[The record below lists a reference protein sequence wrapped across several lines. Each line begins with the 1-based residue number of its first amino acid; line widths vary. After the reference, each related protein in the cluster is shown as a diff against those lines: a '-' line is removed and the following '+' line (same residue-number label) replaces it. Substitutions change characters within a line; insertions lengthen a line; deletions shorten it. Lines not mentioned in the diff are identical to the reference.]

1 MSTPITSYGT
11 ITIVDLTDV
20 GQYSVYPYANSSNT
34 QIYSQENLSYSP
46 DWSAQDST
54 TYEYTSPLVITP
66 VITYAGEDKTTES
79 LVKWYLKGTGGS
91 NDTLISTIPSGTANK
106 KLTITTNLT
115 DVSYRTY
122 IVVANYTSATGA
134 EVEARGEISFNKLIQ
149 TSTSK
154 GVQITGTNI
163 FKYQTGSSTPTETS
177 VVLTPTPQGEVGFP
191 TNAWQY
197 YNGTS
202 WVTTNGVS
210 GLTEDNS
217 THTLTV
223 QHNSAA
229 FISSG
234 DIAKFKVTVNALYNS
249 DTKSDIFTI
258 TKLRDGAAGG
268 SLIQIDL
275 SNDDQMIPLDSDGNA
290 QWSSIGNLAGTQI
303 KVFRGNEDITSN
315 LGSGNNVKVY
325 LTNVNA
331 KTVKNFGLQTQEDG
345 VSLTPSSTSSGYTMQ
360 LATGYDAVMA
370 TEFIEESPGV
380 KYTSGS
386 IRFVLTYA
394 GITYTKIFS
403 LIGIEA
409 GTDGETPVVYAL
421 EFSDAVK
428 RINNAV
434 QGATQDS
441 WSYYPTNLI
450 ITAKSSDSASAYD
463 GAIWYKRKG
472 DNSWTKLT
480 NTSTGTASMVVSS
493 LLTVDKSP
501 VLFRLTT
508 KNAANTDNYL
518 DQENIIITSDGSIG
532 KQGPEGDD
540 GVSALNVTLTN
551 ENQSIRV
558 TSDYKTIAQTLTTR
572 YQGYIGTT
580 ATTFS
585 FSGATLD
592 DGASVPANLFGTIA
606 ANQGV
611 ISIPINGNI
620 NVASYLQGSITLSFT
635 YTDEAQSQT
644 TLSKKFTFDMNP
656 RGENATTL
664 QLLPSGATF
673 FKNKQPAAGIVVTPK
688 LNNGSDIP
696 ASDYNVSWTN
706 ATTSASLGT
715 GSTLTVLP
723 NMVNGVLSVLCTV
736 TYPKTNGRN
745 YTQYI
750 SFTDYDDPLQV
761 QLICTLGETI
771 VNGIGEGVIY
781 ALTTQAGNQQALD
794 YVMPGVTVD
803 TDLTGHTESQLF
815 FLTKSNNAVTG
826 ITLKNKSGA
835 NPGIYTD
842 ATPSTLTYAW
852 NFRDI
857 EGNPLDLDDLKDLG
871 MYISSGTSGADSG
884 QFVYINAAVVNK
896 KLMCYVTVTKN

>member
-46 DWSAQDST
+46 DWTVQDPT
-54 TYEYTSPLVITP
+54 THKYTNALKITP

-79 LVKWYLKGTGGS
+79 LVKWYLKGTGDS
-91 NDTLISTIPSGTANK
+91 SDTLITTIPAGTADK
-106 KLTITTNLT
+106 RLIITSNLT

-134 EVEARGEISFNKLIQ
+134 NVEARGEISFNKLIQ

-154 GVQITGTNI
+154 GVQITGTNV
-163 FKYQTGSSTPTETS
+163 FKYQTGQTNPTETS
-177 VVLTPTPQGEVGFP
+177 IVLTPTPQGEVGFP
-191 TNAWQY
+191 TNAWEY
-197 YNGTS
+197 YDGS
-202 WVTTNGVS
+202 DWASTNNIR
-210 GLTEDNS
+210 GLTENS
-217 THTLTV
+217 TSHTLTV
-223 QHNSAA
+223 EHTSAA
-229 FISSG
+229 FINGG
-234 DIAKFKVTVNALYNS
+234 DIAKFRVTVNALYNS
-249 DTKSDIFTI
+249 ETRNDIFTI

-275 SNDDQMIPLDSDGNA
+275 SNDDQMVPIDSQGEA

-303 KVFRGNEDITSN
+303 KVFKGNEDITSN
-315 LGSGNNVKVY
+315 LGSGNNIKVY

-331 KTVKNFGLQTQEDG
+331 KTVKNFGLSTQEDG
-345 VSLTPSSTSSGYTMQ
+345 VNLTPTSTQSGYTMQ
-360 LATGYDAVMA
+360 LATGFNAVIA
-370 TEFIEESPGV
+370 TGFTEESPGV
-380 KYTSGS
+380 DYTSGS
-386 IRFVLTYA
+386 IRFILTYD
-394 GITYTKIFS
+394 GISYTKIFS
-403 LIGIEA
+403 LIGVSA
-409 GTDGETPVVYAL
+409 GKDGETPIIYSL
-421 EFSDAVK
+421 SFSDAVK
-428 RINNAV
+428 RINNAA
-434 QGATQDS
+434 QGATSDS
-441 WSYYPTNLI
+441 WSYYPETLTVTANSTDSTNVY
-450 ITAKSSDSASAYD
+450 A

-472 DNSWTKLT
+472 DANWTRLT
-480 NTSTGTASMVVSS
+480 QNGTANITVANS
-493 LLTVDKSP
+493 LTVDKSP

-508 KNAANTDNYL
+508 ATASNCTEYL
-518 DQENIIITSDGSIG
+518 DQESIVITSDGSVG
-532 KQGPEGDD
+532 KKGDQGEE
-540 GVSALNVTLTN
+540 GVSALNVILTN

-558 TSDYKTIAQTLTTR
+558 TSDYKTIAQTLTTK
-572 YQGYIGTT
+572 YQGYVGTT
-580 ATTFS
+580 ATAFS

-592 DGASVPANLFGTIA
+592 DGASVPSGLFGSIT
-606 ANQGV
+606 ANQGI

-664 QLLPSGATF
+664 QLLPSGATY

-688 LNNGSDIP
+688 LNNGSDIS
-696 ASDYNVSWTN
+696 ASNYDVSWTN
-706 ATTSASLGT
+706 ATTGASLGT

-723 NMVNGVLSVLCTV
+723 NMVTGVLSILCTV
-736 TYPKTNGRN
+736 TYPKTNGKN

-771 VNGIGEGVIY
+771 VNSIGEGVIY

-794 YVMPGVTVD
+794 YVMPGVMVD
-803 TDLTGHTESQLF
+803 SDLTGHTESQLF

-826 ITLKNKSGA
+826 ITLKNKSGV

-857 EGNPLDLDDLKDLG
+857 EGNPLDLDDLKNLG

>member
-46 DWSAQDST
+46 DWAVNA
-54 TYEYTSPLVITP
+54 LRITP

-79 LVKWYLKGTGGS
+79 LVKWYLKGTGDS
-91 NDTLISTIPSGTANK
+91 SDTLITTIPAGTADK
-106 KLTITTNLT
+106 RLTITSNLT

-134 EVEARGEISFNKLIQ
+134 NVEARGEISFNKLIQ

-154 GVQITGTNI
+154 GVQITGTNV
-163 FKYQTGSSTPTETS
+163 FKYQTGQTTPTETS
-177 VVLTPTPQGEVGFP
+177 IVLTPTPQGEVGFP
-191 TNAWQY
+191 TNAWEY
-197 YNGTS
+197 YDGND
-202 WVTTNGVS
+202 WAPTNNIS
-210 GLTEDNS
+210 GLTENS
-217 THTLTV
+217 TSHTLTV
-223 QHNSAA
+223 EHTSAA
-229 FISSG
+229 FINGG

-249 DTKSDIFTI
+249 ETRNDVFTI

-275 SNDDQMIPLDSDGNA
+275 SNDNQMVPIDSQGDA

-303 KVFRGNEDITSN
+303 RVFKGNEDITNN
-315 LGSGNNVKVY
+315 LGSGNNIKVY

-331 KTVKNFGLQTQEDG
+331 KTIKNFGLSTQEDG
-345 VSLTPSSTSSGYTMQ
+345 VNLTPTSTQSGYIMQ
-360 LATGYDAVMA
+360 LATGFDAVMA
-370 TEFIEESPGV
+370 TSFTEESPGV
-380 KYTSGS
+380 DYTSGS
-386 IRFVLTYA
+386 MRFVLTYS
-394 GITYTKIFS
+394 GISYTKTFS
-403 LIGIEA
+403 LTGIPA
-409 GTDGETPVVYAL
+409 GQDGRTPVIYSL
-421 EFSDAVK
+421 SFSDAVK
-428 RINNAV
+428 RINNAT
-434 QGATQDS
+434 QGATSDS
-441 WSYYPTNLI
+441 WSYYPVTLTV
-450 ITAKSSDSASAYD
+450 TANSTDSTSVYA

-472 DNSWTKLT
+472 DANWTRLT
-480 NTSTGTASMVVSS
+480 QNGTANITVANS
-493 LLTVDKSP
+493 LTVDKSP

-508 KNAANTDNYL
+508 ATASDCTEYL
-518 DQENIIITSDGSIG
+518 DQENIIITSDGSVG
-532 KQGPEGDD
+532 KKGDQGKEGI
-540 GVSALNVTLTN
+540 SALNVTLTN

-558 TSDYKTIAQTLTTR
+558 TSDYKTIAQTLTTK
-572 YQGYIGTT
+572 YQGYVGTT

-592 DGASVPANLFGTIA
+592 DGALVPSGLFGSITA
-606 ANQGV
+606 SQGV
-611 ISIPINGNI
+611 ISIPINGDINI
-620 NVASYLQGSITLSFT
+620 ASYLQGSITLSFT

-656 RGENATTL
+656 RGENAITL
-664 QLLPSGATF
+664 QLLPSGATY

-688 LNNGSDIP
+688 LNNGSDIS
-696 ASDYNVSWTN
+696 ASNYDVSWTN
-706 ATTSASLGT
+706 ATTGASLGT

-723 NMVNGVLSVLCTV
+723 SMVTGVLSVLCTV
-736 TYPKTNGRN
+736 TYPKTTGKN

-771 VNGIGEGVIY
+771 VNSIGEGVIY

-803 TDLTGHTESQLF
+803 SDLTGHTESQLF

-826 ITLKNKSGA
+826 ITLKNKSGV

-842 ATPSTLTYAW
+842 ATPSTLTYTW

-857 EGNPLDLDDLKDLG
+857 EGNPLDLDDLKNLG